1 MSAGRVPAVVL
12 VGPTASGKSSLA
24 HAAAQRHGGVEI
36 MTIDS
41 MQVYRGMDIGTAKP
55 TPAEQAE
62 VAYHLIDLIEPD
74 ETYTV
79 SRFQDDAAVALDAI
93 AGRGHVALGVGGTA
107 LYLRALVDA
116 LEIPGQFP
124 EVRADLEAEPDTEAL
139 HARLAALDPTAAAR
153 MEPSNRR
160 RIVRALEVTIGSDRP
175 FSDYGPG
182 LEHHAETPA
191 RLIGL
196 RWPRDLLDRRIAER
210 YAAMMDAGLLAEVE
224 RLLDTTSGVSATARQ
239 ALGYRE
245 LLGHLEDGVPLDE
258 AVATAVRR
266 TRRFARRQERWFR
279 RDPRIEWWDLATD
292 DDLDAAA
299 ARLQPLLAGA
309 RP

>member
-24 HAAAQRHGGVEI
+24 HAAARQHGGVEI
-36 MTIDS
+36 VTIDS

-55 TPAEQAE
+55 TTAEQSV
-62 VAYHLIDLIEPD
+62 VAYHLIDLIEPH

-93 AGRGHVALGVGGTA
+93 ADRGHVALGVGGTA

-116 LEIPGQFP
+116 LDIPGQFP
-124 EVRADLEAEPDTEAL
+124 EARAAIEAEPDTEAL
-139 HARLAALDPTAAAR
+139 HRRLAALDPTAAAR

-160 RIVRALEVTIGSDRP
+160 RIVRALEVTIGSGRP

-182 LEHHAETPA
+182 LEHHTETPA

-196 RWPRDLLDRRIAER
+196 RWPRDLLDRRIADR

-224 RLLDTTSGVSATARQ
+224 RLLATASGVSATARQ

-245 LLGHLEDGVPLDE
+245 LLSHLEDGVPLDE

-292 DDLDAAA
+292 EDLDAAA
-299 ARLQPLLAGA
+299 DRLQSVLADD

>member
-24 HAAAQRHGGVEI
+24 HAAARQHGGVEI
-36 MTIDS
+36 VTIDS
-41 MQVYRGMDIGTAKP
+41 MQVYRGMDLGTAKP
-55 TPAEQAE
+55 TTAEQSV
-62 VAYHLIDLIEPD
+62 VAYHLIDLIEPH

-93 AGRGHVALGVGGTA
+93 ADRGHVALGVGGTA

-116 LEIPGQFP
+116 LDIPGQFP
-124 EVRADLEAEPDTEAL
+124 EARAAIEAEPDTEAL
-139 HARLAALDPTAAAR
+139 HRQLAALDPTAAAR

-160 RIVRALEVTIGSDRP
+160 RIVRALEVTIGSGRP

-196 RWPRDLLDRRIAER
+196 RWPRDLLDRRIANR

-224 RLLDTTSGVSATARQ
+224 RLLATASGVSATARQ

-245 LLGHLEDGVPLDE
+245 LLSHLEDGVPLDE

-292 DDLDAAA
+292 EDLDAAA
-299 ARLQPLLAGA
+299 DRLQSVLADD

>member
-24 HAAAQRHGGVEI
+24 HAAARQHGGVEI
-36 MTIDS
+36 VTIDS

-55 TPAEQAE
+55 TTAEQSV
-62 VAYHLIDLIEPD
+62 VAYHLIDLIEPH

-79 SRFQDDAAVALDAI
+79 SCFQDDAAVALDAI
-93 AGRGHVALGVGGTA
+93 ADRGHVALGVGGTA

-116 LEIPGQFP
+116 LDIPGQFP
-124 EVRADLEAEPDTEAL
+124 EARAAIEVEPDTEAL
-139 HARLAALDPTAAAR
+139 HRQLAALDPTAAAR

-160 RIVRALEVTIGSDRP
+160 RIVRALEVTIGSGRP

-196 RWPRDLLDRRIAER
+196 RWPRDLLDRRIADR

-224 RLLDTTSGVSATARQ
+224 RLLATASGVSATARQ

-245 LLGHLEDGVPLDE
+245 LLSHLEDGVPLDE

-292 DDLDAAA
+292 EDLDAAA
-299 ARLQPLLAGA
+299 DRLQSVLADD